1 MPDTVL
7 LPNAIVLFVSVSV
20 VALPTRVSV
29 ALGKVI
35 VLSAV
40 GSVTVSVVSKSSAVA
55 PSNIILPVVV
65 ESPVIAGVANVPLLI
80 CGLVSVLFVSVSVP
94 VKETKLSPCK
104 AVLNSDREPVT
115 VLFAKSI
122 VLFVRAIVEP
132 ANKVFNCPKV
142 ALPSV
147 PPSETKNKSVNSNVT
162 EVKSFAPSRLII
174 SATLPNSKALAPEL
188 TLIT

>member
-1 MPDTVL
+1 ML
-7 LPNAIVLFVSVSV
+7 LDKLTVLFVSVSV

-65 ESPVIAGVANVPLLI
+65 ESPVIAGVAIV
-80 CGLVSVLFVSVSVP
+80 GLVSVLFVSVSDP
-94 VKETKLSPCK
+94 VRETKLSPCK
-104 AVLNSDREPVT
+104 ALLNSDREPVT

-132 ANKVFNCPKV
+132 ASKVFNCPKV

>member
-1 MPDTVL
+1 M
-7 LPNAIVLFVSVSV
+7 FV
-20 VALPTRVSV
+20 R
-29 ALGKVI
+29 
-35 VLSAV
+35 
-40 GSVTVSVVSKSSAVA
+40 VSVVSFNTTVPVALGNDIVLSPVGSTTVKVVSFVSSVA

-65 ESPVIAGVANVPLLI
+65 ESPVIAGVAIV
-80 CGLVSVLFVSVSVP
+80 GLVSVLFVNVSVP

-132 ANKVFNCPKV
+132 ASKVFNCPKV

-174 SATLPNSKALAPEL
+174 QQHYQTLKHLRQS
-188 TLIT
+188 